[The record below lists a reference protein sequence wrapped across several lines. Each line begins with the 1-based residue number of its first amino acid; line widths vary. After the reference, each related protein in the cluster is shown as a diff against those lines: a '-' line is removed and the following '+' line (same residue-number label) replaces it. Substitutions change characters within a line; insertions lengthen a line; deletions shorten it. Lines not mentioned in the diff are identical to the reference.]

1 MSRIKTHSGA
11 KKRFKITRNGKIVH
25 KKQGKSHLL
34 MNKDKAH
41 RRFQYDKVL
50 DEVENRRI
58 KALFPNG

>member
-11 KKRFKITRNGKIVH
+11 KKRFKLTKNGKIIH

-41 RRFQYDKVL
+41 RKYKYGKVL
-50 DEVENRRI
+50 DEVEIRRI
-58 KALFPNG
+58 KNLFPNG